1 MNKKIQNTY
10 SYCRIDKPVHS
21 RAKKEKDIVE
31 DYRTYSLYLYV
42 EKIDDDEKVVRYVRM
57 YLVK

>member
-42 EKIDDDEKVVRYVRM
+42 EKMKVVRYVRM
-57 YLVK
+57 YI